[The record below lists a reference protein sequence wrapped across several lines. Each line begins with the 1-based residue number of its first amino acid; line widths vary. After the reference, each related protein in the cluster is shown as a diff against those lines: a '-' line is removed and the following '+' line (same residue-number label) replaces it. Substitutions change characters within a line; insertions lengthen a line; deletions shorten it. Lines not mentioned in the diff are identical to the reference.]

1 MVKKWWLLAWTLC
14 VFGLGLITAGAGMH
28 TVSGQA
34 SVIGLACLLV
44 GSGLLALGWWRDEQI
59 GRKEMLAKFGRPK
72 LVVIGG
78 GTGLSVLLRGLKEFD
93 VDITAVVTVADDGG
107 SSGRLRNALDMPPP
121 GDIRNCLVALADT
134 EPLMEKL
141 WQHRF
146 KSGEGLAEHSFG
158 NLFIA
163 AMTDVTG
170 DFETA
175 IRETSR
181 VLAVRGRVLP
191 VVSRAVILKAHMTDG
206 TVVAGES
213 RIPSVGKKIRRVEI
227 EPADVEPLPGVLEA
241 LREADG
247 IIFGPG
253 SLYTSIM
260 PNLLVPGIVDVI
272 RASKA
277 SKFYICNVM
286 TQPGE
291 TDDYTASQHVKAIY
305 DHVGDNLFDY
315 VLVNSAS
322 IPPAVIE
329 QYREKMAAPVAAD
342 TANLQQMGLNVVAR
356 NFLHYAIYA
365 RHDARRISEHI
376 LSILTKDLKKRSR
389 SGFQEV
395 DNVVCVSNEK
405 GTHPAGD

>member
-14 VFGLGLITAGAGMH
+14 VFGLGLITSGAGLH
-28 TVSGQA
+28 SVTGQA

-78 GTGLSVLLRGLKEFD
+78 GTGLSVLLRGLKEYD

-107 SSGRLRNALDMPPP
+107 SSGRLRSDFDMPPP

-134 EPLMEKL
+134 EPLLEKL

-146 KSGEGLAEHSFG
+146 KTGEGLAGHSFG

-191 VVSRAVILKAHMTDG
+191 AVGRAVILKAHMTDG
-206 TVVAGES
+206 SVVAGES
-213 RIPSVGKKIRRVEI
+213 QIPNVGKKIRRVEI
-227 EPADVEPLPGVLEA
+227 EPSDVSPLPEVIQA
-241 LREADG
+241 LQEADG
-247 IIFGPG
+247 IIIGPG
-253 SLYTSIM
+253 SLYTSIL
-260 PNLLVPGIVDVI
+260 PNLLVPGIADAI
-272 RASKA
+272 RASQAK
-277 SKFYICNVM
+277 KIYVCNVM

-291 TDDYTASQHVKAIY
+291 TDNYSASQHVKAIY
-305 DHVGDNLFDY
+305 DHVGLGLFQY

-329 QYREKMAAPVAAD
+329 QYREKKASPVVAD
-342 TANLQQMGLNVVAR
+342 TWNLQQMGLNVIAR

-365 RHDARRISEHI
+365 RHDAKRISEQI
-376 LSILTKDLKKRSR
+376 LSILAKDLSKRKS
-389 SGFQEV
+389 FQEAA
-395 DNVVCVSNEK
+395 NVIRVTDEK
-405 GTHPAGD
+405 RIDSTGD

>member
-14 VFGLGLITAGAGMH
+14 VFGLGLITAGAGLH
-28 TVSGQA
+28 EVAGQA
-34 SVIGLACLLV
+34 SVIGLASLLV

-59 GRKEMLAKFGRPK
+59 GRKEMLAKYGRPK
-72 LVVIGG
+72 IVTIGG

-107 SSGRLRNALDMPPP
+107 SSGRLRSDFDMPPP

-134 EPLMEKL
+134 EPLLEKL

-146 KSGEGLAEHSFG
+146 QTGEGLVGHSFG

-163 AMTDVTG
+163 ALTDVTG

-191 VVSRAVILKAHMTDG
+191 AVSRAVILKAHMTDG

-213 RIPSVGKKIRRVEI
+213 QIPNVGKRIRRVEI
-227 EPADVEPLPGVLEA
+227 EPADVSPLPEVLQA
-241 LREADG
+241 IREADA
-247 IIFGPG
+247 IVVGPG

-260 PNLLVPGIVDVI
+260 PNLLIPGIVDAL
-272 RASKA
+272 RASSA
-277 SKFYICNVM
+277 TKFYVCNVM

-291 TDDYTASQHVKAIY
+291 TDSYTASQHVKAIY
-305 DHVGDNLFDY
+305 DHAGGGLFNY
-315 VLVNSAS
+315 VLVNSAP

-329 QYREKMAAPVAAD
+329 QYREKMAAPVVAD
-342 TANLQQMGLNVVAR
+342 TWNLQQMGVNVIAR

-365 RHDARRISEHI
+365 RHDARRISEQI
-376 LSILTKDLKKRSR
+376 LSILTKDFNKK
-389 SGFQEV
+389 
-395 DNVVCVSNEK
+395 
-405 GTHPAGD
+405 TH

>member
-14 VFGLGLITAGAGMH
+14 VFGLGLITAGAGLH
-28 TVSGQA
+28 SITGQA

-59 GRKEMLAKFGRPK
+59 GRKEMLAKYGRPK

-78 GTGLSVLLRGLKEFD
+78 GTGLSVLLRGLKEYD

-107 SSGRLRNALDMPPP
+107 SSGRLRSDFDMPPP
-121 GDIRNCLVALADT
+121 GDIRSCLVALADT
-134 EPLMEKL
+134 EPLLEKL

-146 KSGEGLAEHSFG
+146 KTGEGLAGHSFG

-191 VVSRAVILKAHMTDG
+191 AVGRAVILKAHMTDG

-213 RIPSVGKKIRRVEI
+213 QIPNVGKKIRRVEI
-227 EPADVEPLPGVLEA
+227 EPSDVRPLPEVIEA
-241 LREADG
+241 LNEADG
-247 IIFGPG
+247 IIIGPG
-253 SLYTSIM
+253 SLYTSIL
-260 PNLLVPGIVDVI
+260 PNLLVPGIADAI
-272 RASKA
+272 RSSAARKI
-277 SKFYICNVM
+277 YVCNVM

-291 TDDYTASQHVKAIY
+291 TDNYSASQHVKAIY
-305 DHVGDNLFDY
+305 DHVGPGLFQY
-315 VLVNSAS
+315 ALVNSAP

-329 QYREKMAAPVAAD
+329 QYREKMAEPVAAD
-342 TANLQQMGLNVVAR
+342 TWNLQQMGLNVVAR

-365 RHDARRISEHI
+365 RHDARRISEQI
-376 LSILTKDLKKRSR
+376 LSILTKDPPKRKS
-389 SGFQEV
+389 FQEAAH
-395 DNVVCVSNEK
+395 VVRVPDEK
-405 GTHPAGD
+405 RIDTTGD

>member
-1 MVKKWWLLAWTLC
+1 
-14 VFGLGLITAGAGMH
+14 MH
-28 TVSGQA
+28 SVTGQA

-59 GRKEMLAKFGRPK
+59 GRKEMLAKYGRPK

-78 GTGLSVLLRGLKEFD
+78 GTGLSVLLRGLKQYNA
-93 VDITAVVTVADDGG
+93 DITAVVTVADDGG
-107 SSGRLRNALDMPPP
+107 SSGRLRSDFDMPPP

-134 EPLMEKL
+134 EPLLEKL

-146 KSGEGLAEHSFG
+146 KSGEGLAGHSFG

-191 VVSRAVILKAHMTDG
+191 AVGRAVILKAHMTDG
-206 TVVAGES
+206 TVVTGES
-213 RIPSVGKKIRRVEI
+213 QIPNAGKKIRRVEI
-227 EPADVEPLPGVLEA
+227 EPSDVAPLPEVIHA
-241 LREADG
+241 LQEADA
-247 IIFGPG
+247 IIIGPG
-253 SLYTSIM
+253 SLYTSIL
-260 PNLLVPGIVDVI
+260 PNLLVPGIADAI

-277 SKFYICNVM
+277 RKIYICNVM

-291 TDDYTASQHVKAIY
+291 TDDYSASQHVKAIY
-305 DHVGDNLFDY
+305 DHVGPGLFEY
-315 VLVNSAS
+315 VLVNSAP
-322 IPPAVIE
+322 IPPAVVE
-329 QYREKMAAPVAAD
+329 QYREKQAAPVVAD
-342 TANLQQMGLNVVAR
+342 TWNLQQMGLNVIAR

-365 RHDARRISEHI
+365 RHDARRISEQI
-376 LSILTKDLKKRSR
+376 LSILAKDLKKRHT
-389 SGFQEV
+389 GFREA
-395 DNVVCVSNEK
+395 DNVVCIQNEK
-405 GTHPAGD
+405 RIDTTGD